1 MPNMDLKNYN
11 ALILAGGK
19 SSRFG
24 SDKTTAPFG
33 GFASVTHFLYERLS
47 GVFGSVLVC
56 AKSAKF
62 SPPLPLL
69 LDDFK
74 DFAPIFVLSDL
85 DRFFSKPVFIIP
97 ADMPFISHSEI
108 FALFEGLGDSEVCYA
123 KEGAKGGAKEHYL
136 CGFFAPSVASK
147 ARAQIAK
154 GELAIYRLL
163 ELCATSSV
171 SFEREFLN
179 INYKDDFKKAL
190 EMISNSR

>member
-1 MPNMDLKNYN
+1 MDLKNYN

-97 ADMPFISHSEI
+97 ADMPFITEAEI

-123 KEGAKGGAKEHYL
+123 KEGAKEHYL

-147 ARAQIAK
+147 ARAQIAADK
-154 GELAIYRLL
+154 LAIHALFK
-163 ELCATSSV
+163 LCATSSV

-179 INYKDDFKKAL
+179 INYQDDFKKAL
-190 EMISNSR
+190 ELAREF